1 MSNVDNGV
9 SYEQNLL
16 HVIASMSKTCCK
28 ERVRERGWYRRR
40 DIGTERERDREK
52 DMRKE
57 REGRAERR

>member
-9 SYEQNLL
+9 RYEQNLS
-16 HVIASMSKTCCK
+16 HVIASMNKTCCK
-28 ERVRERGWYRRR
+28 KRGRERGWYRRR